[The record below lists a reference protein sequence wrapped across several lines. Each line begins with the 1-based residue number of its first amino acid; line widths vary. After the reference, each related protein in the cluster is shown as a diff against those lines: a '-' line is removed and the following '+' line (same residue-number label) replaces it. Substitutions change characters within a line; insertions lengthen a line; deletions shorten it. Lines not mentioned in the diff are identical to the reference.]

1 MQFVFIFIMILFSSI
16 ADAEPM
22 TLNIPNMPLSEAL
35 KLLAQHAHINV
46 LVSPAVQGAT
56 SLQMQ
61 QVEPRVMLNSL
72 MLSHGLV
79 KTVSNDIWLIAP
91 NNVMMKSLSE
101 QSAWQQSTEANAV
114 LMTRVWKIRY
124 AKAAVLATMLLGD
137 NGAIVS
143 DRGQLQADA
152 RTNIIFA
159 RDTNA
164 RLQVINQLINRLDV
178 PVKQVLIEARLVS
191 IDQDAEKLLG
201 VEFDVQTAEG
211 SSSSTKPSAQN
222 TETAGRYSIAV
233 AHLPDGSLLDVK
245 LAALEQQGRAD
256 LISTPSLFTGNDQ
269 EASIEAGE
277 EVPYQEV
284 SESGGTAV
292 TFKKAVLGLQVTPQ
306 ILPGSQVLL
315 ALKINQDRPAARTV
329 QGVPA
334 ISTRQITTNVQ
345 IKSGQ
350 TIVLGGIYEINHELN
365 QQSLPFLGKI
375 PLLGLLF
382 TQENRRDQKRELLIF
397 VTPKIMPQAI

>member
-1 MQFVFIFIMILFSSI
+1 MRFMVFFSILLLSTI
-16 ADAEPM
+16 AQAQPM
-22 TLNIPNMPLSEAL
+22 TINVANIPLSEAL
-35 KLLAQHAHINV
+35 KLLAEHAHINV
-46 LVSPAVQGAT
+46 LISPAVQGTT

-61 QVEPRVMLNSL
+61 QVEPITMLNSL
-72 MLSHGLV
+72 MLSHGLEKSV
-79 KTVSNDIWLIAP
+79 TNDVWLIAP
-91 NNVMMKSLSE
+91 RAIIMKSLSE
-101 QSAWQQSTEANAV
+101 QSVWQQNKEAVAP
-114 LMTRVWKIRY
+114 LTTKVWKIRY
-124 AKAAVLATMLLGD
+124 AKAAALANMLLGD
-137 NGAIVS
+137 NGALVS
-143 DRGQLQADA
+143 DRGQLQADT

-159 RDTNA
+159 RDTSA
-164 RLQVINQLINRLDV
+164 RLQVINQLIRQLDV

-201 VEFDVQTAEG
+201 VEFDVQ
-211 SSSSTKPSAQN
+211 PAQNNQPATTQAVSN

-256 LISTPSLFTGNDQ
+256 LISTPSLFAGNDQ

-350 TIVLGGIYEINHELN
+350 TIVLGGIYEVNHELN